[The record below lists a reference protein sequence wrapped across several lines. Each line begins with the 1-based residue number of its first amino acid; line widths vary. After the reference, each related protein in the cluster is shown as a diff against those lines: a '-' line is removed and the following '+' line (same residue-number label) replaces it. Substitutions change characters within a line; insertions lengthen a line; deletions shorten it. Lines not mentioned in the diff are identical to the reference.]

1 MNQKMG
7 RASVKLSEAVY
18 VRASASVAG
27 TREGKGPLGPFFDMV
42 GEDDMFG
49 AETWEDAESTLQKD
63 TVYLALGKAGL
74 KPEEVSFL
82 FAGDLLGQS
91 MASSFGLGEYQIPLF
106 GVYGACSTCGEALAL
121 GSIVLAGG
129 FAENILWCHLKPLCQ
144 CRKGVS
150 FSIGIWQSAPPF
162 CYLDGDRKR
171 RLCAGQKS
179 GERTFCPH
187 TKDYGRQD
195 CGLRS

>member
-18 VRASASVAG
+18 VRAGASVAG

-106 GVYGACSTCGEALAL
+106 RECTGPALPVEKHWPLAPM
-121 GSIVLAGG
+121 ILAGG
-129 FAENILWCHLKPLCQ
+129 FAENVLCVTSSHFASAE
-144 CRKGVS
+144 RRS
-150 FSIGIWQSAPPF
+150 FVFRWNMAISAPFLLP
-162 CYLDGDRKR
+162 
-171 RLCAGQKS
+171 
-179 GERTFCPH
+179 
-187 TKDYGRQD
+187 GR
-195 CGLRS
+195 

>member
-106 GVYGACSTCGEALAL
+106 GVYGPALP
-121 GSIVLAGG
+121 VEKHWPLA
-129 FAENILWCHLKPLCQ
+129 P
-144 CRKGVS
+144 
-150 FSIGIWQSAPPF
+150 
-162 CYLDGDRKR
+162 
-171 RLCAGQKS
+171 
-179 GERTFCPH
+179 
-187 TKDYGRQD
+187 
-195 CGLRS
+195 